1 MFSSEEAKQ
10 TEDEEDV
17 VNGLEVEDGDHVIHQ
32 VMSMKKKVKPIPK
45 RNTSFF
51 MKKMMSFKSRAQ
63 IGADEDEDYSSS
75 SSSDGSGSNSDDD
88 EQSLDGDKS
97 SGQYIDPP
105 MPNIGQ
111 PVKIDMLITR
121 NHKAQSGL
129 KTLMEM
135 VAKDV
140 GESVNEVAH
149 IPVSKD
155 FDRVQVSAEAT
166 ERMAKVRSGRDIDK
180 RVQQSVKDIQKAL
193 NYRKSALIMMNF
205 NYSSQQV
212 RKIEPIYVNETR
224 SIIQHHHT

>member
-1 MFSSEEAKQ
+1 MFNSEEAKLE
-10 TEDEEDV
+10 EDEEL
-17 VNGLEVEDGDHVIHQ
+17 VNELEVEDGDHVIHQ
-32 VMSMKKKVKPIPK
+32 VVSMKKKPKPVPK

-63 IGADEDEDYSSS
+63 IGADEDEEYSS
-75 SSSDGSGSNSDDD
+75 SSSDGSSSNSDDD

-97 SGQYIDPP
+97 GGQYIDPP
-105 MPNIGQ
+105 MPNIGH
-111 PVKIDMLITR
+111 PVKIEMLITR

-140 GESVNEVAH
+140 AESVNEVAH

-166 ERMAKVRSGRDIDK
+166 ERMAKVRSGRDIEK
-180 RVQQSVKDIQKAL
+180 RVQQSVKDIQKSL